1 MADTVLVHPN
11 RDKAESKATRA
22 VVILLLLTSA
32 MLILVITLGGWSQ
45 LQGMQ
50 IVSFLYAILY
60 IVMAYFVAKWN
71 RGVLPVAAGLAI
83 LFAVVAAVAGPA
95 WFERDKAGFDD
106 PALEPSILGLL
117 TLILVP
123 VQLLLVAF
131 AMRGFQQQWSTEI
144 EVSRDEASRY
154 GPDAQRRRAP
164 AGVVIAGLT
173 PRISGVPRPGGGT
186 AYAIDSKSIARKGV
200 WVQIPPRA

>member
-22 VVILLLLTSA
+22 VVVLLLLTSA
-32 MLILVITLGGWSQ
+32 MLILVITIGGWTQ
-45 LQGMQ
+45 LQGME
-50 IVSFLYAILY
+50 IVSIAYALLY
-60 IVMAYFVAKWN
+60 ILMAYFVARWN
-71 RGVLPVAAGLAI
+71 RGVLPVAAGLAV

-95 WFERDKAGFDD
+95 WFERDKEGFAD

-117 TLILVP
+117 TIILVP

-144 EVSRDEASRY
+144 EVSREEADKY
-154 GPDAQRRRAP
+154 GPDAQGGRPQP
-164 AGVVIAGLT
+164 A
-173 PRISGVPRPGGGT
+173 
-186 AYAIDSKSIARKGV
+186 
-200 WVQIPPRA
+200 